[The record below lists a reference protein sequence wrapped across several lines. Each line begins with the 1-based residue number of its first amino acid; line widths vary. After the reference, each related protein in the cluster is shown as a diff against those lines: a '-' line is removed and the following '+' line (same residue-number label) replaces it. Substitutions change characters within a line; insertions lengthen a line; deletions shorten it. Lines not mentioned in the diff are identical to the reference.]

1 MNLAELHYV
10 GKLLMECAS
19 SGMQMLGGK
28 HLSATELIVAESLV
42 VLGPA
47 TIGDI
52 ARRTGFVQSRISTV
66 VADMHGRGIVHVR
79 ADDRDRR
86 RTIVEISASSM
97 DDVAR
102 VSMEDA
108 ASAVATWFPDATT
121 EQLDHLLA
129 ALGSALASLGELP
142 EGRQLVRQPV
152 PSVT

>member
-52 ARRTGFVQSRISTV
+52 SRRTGFVQSRISTV

-108 ASAVATWFPDATT
+108 APTVATWFPEATT

>member
-1 MNLAELHYV
+1 MNLAELHYT

-19 SGMQMLGGK
+19 SGMQMLGGQ
-28 HLSATELIVAESLV
+28 HLSATELIVAESLL

-47 TIGDI
+47 AIGDI

-97 DDVAR
+97 DDIAR
-102 VSMEDA
+102 VSMGDA
-108 ASAVATWFPDATT
+108 APALTTWFPDASS
-121 EQLDHLLA
+121 EQVIQLLA
-129 ALGSALASLGELP
+129 ALSDALSSLGELP
-142 EGRQLVRQPV
+142 EGRQLVRQEI
-152 PSVT
+152 PSVS

>member
-108 ASAVATWFPDATT
+108 APAVAAWFPDATT